1 MKGITMNKARNK
13 FLDDLANNSPNADM
27 FDKTTLKDI
36 KKQLNEEY
44 PKLMKAINSKTLTQ
58 QQKRSK
64 AEEFTRLLEE
74 LADHYMD
81 S

>member
-1 MKGITMNKARNK
+1 MSKKDKEK
-13 FLDDLANNSPNADM
+13 FLNDLANNTPNADM
-27 FDKTTLKDI
+27 FDKPTLKDI
-36 KKQLNEEY
+36 KKQLNDEY
-44 PKLMKAINSKTLTQ
+44 PKLMKAINSKKFTQ
-58 QQKRSK
+58 QEKRTK

>member
-1 MKGITMNKARNK
+1 MSKKDKEK
-13 FLDDLANNSPNADM
+13 FLNDLANNTPNADM
-27 FDKTTLKDI
+27 FDKPTLKDI
-36 KKQLNEEY
+36 KKQLNDEY
-44 PKLMKAINSKTLTQ
+44 PKLMKAINSKKLTQ
-58 QQKRSK
+58 QEKRTK

>member
-1 MKGITMNKARNK
+1 MKVITMSKERNK
-13 FLDDLANNSPNADM
+13 FFDDLANNSPNAGM
-27 FDKTTLKDI
+27 FPKPKLKDTI
-36 KKQLNEEY
+36 NELNKEY
-44 PKLMKAINSKTLTQ
+44 PKLMKAINSKKLTQ
-58 QQKRSK
+58 QEKRTK

>member
-1 MKGITMNKARNK
+1 MKTITMNKARNK
-13 FLDDLANNSPNADM
+13 FLEDLANNSPNEGM
-27 FDKTTLKDI
+27 FDKPTLKDI
-36 KKQLNEEY
+36 KKQLNEDY

-58 QQKRSK
+58 QQKRTK

>member
-1 MKGITMNKARNK
+1 MKVITMNKATNK
-13 FLDDLANNSPNADM
+13 FLEDLANNSPNEGM
-27 FDKTTLKDI
+27 FDKPTLKDI
-36 KKQLNEEY
+36 KKQLNDQY

-58 QQKRSK
+58 QQKRTK

>member
-1 MKGITMNKARNK
+1 MKKKKRNK
-13 FLDDLANNSPNADM
+13 FLEDLANNSPNAGM
-27 FDKTTLKDI
+27 FDKPTLKDI

-44 PKLMKAINSKTLTQ
+44 PKLMKAINSKKLTQ
-58 QQKRSK
+58 QEKRAK